1 MRYTAQFNLPEAISL
16 LERAPAV
23 FNALLLGLPDSWTQR
38 NEGGDTWSAFEN
50 CDGVRQVELCSVSH
64 GCVDVRR
71 RAFDLKSEGETGRK
85 VAKNRR
91 NCLGK
96 VRDKIKR
103 LRHWLCSSCQLLR
116 GSQAAWRHAPSQP
129 LMRSLLSQF
138 QTPTAP
144 RRAVGFFGFGSP
156 ASCPADPD
164 HPVYFGW
171 PRFILANPF
180 NRRRRKR

>member
-1 MRYTAQFNLPEAISL
+1 MSREEVWILTS
-16 LERAPAV
+16 
-23 FNALLLGLPDSWTQR
+23 D
-38 NEGGDTWSAFEN
+38 
-50 CDGVRQVELCSVSH
+50 
-64 GCVDVRR
+64 
-71 RAFDLKSEGETGRK
+71 GETGRK
-85 VAKNRR
+85 VPTGAER
-91 NCLGK
+91 NCFGR

-116 GSQAAWRHAPSQP
+116 GSRAAWRHAPSQP

-156 ASCPADPD
+156 ASCLADPD
-164 HPVYFGW
+164 HPVYFGR

-180 NRRRRKR
+180 NRRRGTS